1 MITGTRIYFVIHWH
15 LIHFKILPGTDLHC
29 FSASRLIHTLNFNQ
43 SDTIMAELLTSL
55 NWLAVFAATLVY
67 FFLGAVWYS
76 PLMFAKSWMKLRN
89 LKEEEMDGP
98 DPFMFIY
105 SFILQLI
112 AVISLA
118 LFLLAMQVN
127 TASAGAFI
135 GFGAGAGFLLT
146 LAGNTGIFSELKM
159 PLHFIDNGYHVVGL
173 TLAGLI
179 LGWW

>member
-1 MITGTRIYFVIHWH
+1 M
-15 LIHFKILPGTDLHC
+15 L
-29 FSASRLIHTLNFNQ
+29 
-43 SDTIMAELLTSL
+43 ELLSSL
-55 NWLAVFAATLVY
+55 NWIAVFAATLLY
-67 FFLGAVWYS
+67 FSLGAIWYS

-89 LKEEEMDGP
+89 LKVEDMEGP
-98 DPFMFIY
+98 DPLMFVY

-118 LFLLAMQVN
+118 LFMYAMQVD
-127 TASAGAFI
+127 TASMGAFI
-135 GFGAGAGFLLT
+135 GFAAGAGFLFT
-146 LAGNTGIFSELKM
+146 LAGNTGIFSDIKM